1 MKMDLSQFLLALRA
15 RRKAFMLALVATI
28 VAALAVAFIMPKKYV
43 GQATLIV
50 DARDEQTIAPSRG
63 GVSVLARAA
72 YVATQTELI
81 QSGRVATQ
89 VARDLNLAQNAELRE
104 AWQDDT
110 GGVGPIDVWIGNLL
124 LQKLKVT
131 NSASNLILVESS
143 SKSPKVAAQVANGFA
158 KAYLDVVLELRN
170 QPVREASQWFD
181 EQLGGMRN
189 QVTQAQNKLTAFQKQ
204 KGILTAD
211 EQMDIESARLTELNT
226 QMLAARTA
234 FYDAQSKYKQASEL
248 VASGGS
254 PDAMADVMA
263 SPAVAAVKLDL
274 ARAESL
280 LQTASADLGPNH
292 PNYMKYSSE
301 VKALREK
308 LTNEMKKVVATL
320 SNAMQQAQKREQEL
334 KAAVDA
340 QQARIMQGK
349 DVRAELAAMTRDLEN
364 AQRNYDAVF
373 SRAMSTSLES
383 RAKQGDV
390 ALLTPAIEPPLPAQ
404 PKIPLVAALSVVLG
418 LLIAATMVYLLETLD
433 RRVRSRTDLEARL
446 AVPSLGRLSKWQ
458 PTGGRLLAAPRPA
471 ARALPHPF

>member
-1 MKMDLSQFLLALRA
+1 MDFSQFLLALRA

-43 GQATLIV
+43 GQATIIV
-50 DARDEQTIAPSRG
+50 DARDEQTIVPARSS
-63 GVSVLARAA
+63 VSLATRAA
-72 YVATQTELI
+72 YVATQIELI

-89 VARDLNLAQNAELRE
+89 VARDLNLAQNPELRE

-110 GGVGPIDVWIGNLL
+110 GGVGAIDVWIGEVL
-124 LQKLKVT
+124 LQKLKVN
-131 NSASNLILVESS
+131 NSVSNLITIEYS
-143 SKSPKVAAQVANGFA
+143 SKDPKAAARVANGFA

-189 QVTQAQNKLTAFQKQ
+189 QVTQAQNKLTALQKQ
-204 KGILTAD
+204 KGILAAD
-211 EQMDIESARLTELNT
+211 ERLDIESSRLTDLNT
-226 QMLAARTA
+226 QMLAARNA

-248 VASGGS
+248 LASGGS
-254 PDAMADVMA
+254 PDAMAEVM
-263 SPAVAAVKLDL
+263 SNPAIAVVKADL

-280 LQTASADLGPNH
+280 LQTASTDLGANH
-292 PNYMKYSSE
+292 PVYIKYSSE

-308 LTNEMKKVVATL
+308 LSNEMKKVVAAL
-320 SNAMQQAQKREQEL
+320 SNGMQQAQKREQEI

-340 QQARIMQGK
+340 QQARIMQAK
-349 DVRAELAAMTRDLEN
+349 DVRVELAAMTRDVES
-364 AQRNYDAVF
+364 AQRNYDTVLT
-373 SRAMSTSLES
+373 RAMSTRLES
-383 RAKQGDV
+383 RARQGDV
-390 ALLTPAIEPPLPAQ
+390 ALLTPAVEPPLPAQ
-404 PKIPLVAALSVVLG
+404 PKIPLIAALSVVLG

-433 RRVRSRTDLEARL
+433 RRVRSRVDLETRL

>member
-1 MKMDLSQFLLALRA
+1 MDLSQFLLALRA

-28 VAALAVAFIMPKKYV
+28 VAALAVAFVMPKKYV
-43 GQATLIV
+43 GQAVLIV
-50 DARDEQTIAPSRG
+50 DARDEQAIIPSRSS
-63 GVSVLARAA
+63 VSLSTRAA
-72 YVATQTELI
+72 YVATQIELV

-110 GGVGPIDVWIGNLL
+110 GGVGAIDVWIGNLL
-124 LQKLKVT
+124 LQKLKVN
-131 NSASNLILVESS
+131 NSASNLITVEYSA
-143 SKSPKVAAQVANGFA
+143 KDPKVAAQVANGFA
-158 KAYLDVVLELRN
+158 KAYLDTVLELRN

-181 EQLGGMRN
+181 EQLAGMRN

-204 KGILTAD
+204 KGILAAD
-211 EQMDIESARLTELNT
+211 ERLDIESARLTELST
-226 QMLAARTA
+226 QMLAARNA
-234 FYDAQSKYKQASEL
+234 FYDAQSKYKQASDL

-254 PDAMADVMA
+254 PDAMAEVMG
-263 SPAVAAVKLDL
+263 SPAIAAVKADL

-292 PNYMKYSSE
+292 PVYIKYSSE

-308 LTNEMKKVVATL
+308 LAGEMKKVVATL
-320 SNAMQQAQKREQEL
+320 SNAMQQAQKREQDL

-340 QQARIMQGK
+340 QQARIMQAK
-349 DVRAELAAMTRDLEN
+349 DVRVELAAMTRDVDN
-364 AQRNYDAVF
+364 AQRNYDTVLT
-373 SRAMSTSLES
+373 RAMSTRIES

-390 ALLTPAIEPPLPAQ
+390 ALLTPAVEPPLPAQ
-404 PKIPLVAALSVVLG
+404 PKIPLIAALSVVLG
-418 LLIAATMVYLLETLD
+418 LLIAGTMVYLLETLD
-433 RRVRSRTDLEARL
+433 RRVRSRSDLEARL

>member
-1 MKMDLSQFLLALRA
+1 MDFSQFLLALRA

-28 VAALAVAFIMPKKYV
+28 IASLAVALIMPKKYV

-50 DARDEQTIAPSRG
+50 DARDEQTIVPSRG
-63 GVSVLARAA
+63 AVSISERAA
-72 YVATQTELI
+72 YVATQIELI

-89 VARDLNLAQNAELRE
+89 VAHDLKLAQNAELRE

-131 NSASNLILVESS
+131 NSASNLILVEYS

-170 QPVREASQWFD
+170 QPVREASQFFD
-181 EQLGGMRN
+181 EQLAGMRN

-204 KGILTAD
+204 KGILVAD
-211 EQMDIESARLTELNT
+211 ERLDIESARLTDLNT
-226 QMLAARTA
+226 QMLAARNG
-234 FYDAQSKYKQASEL
+234 FYDAQAKHKQASEL
-248 VASGGS
+248 LASGGS

-292 PNYMKYSSE
+292 PNYMKYASE

-308 LTNEMKKVVATL
+308 LANEMKKVVATL
-320 SNAMQQAQKREQEL
+320 NNAMQQAQKREQEI

-340 QQARIMQGK
+340 QQARIMQAK
-349 DVRAELAAMTRDLEN
+349 DVRVQLASMTREVEN
-364 AQRNYDAVF
+364 AQRNYDTVLT
-373 SRAMSTSLES
+373 RAMSTQLES
-383 RAKQGDV
+383 RARQGDV
-390 ALLTPAIEPPLPAQ
+390 QLLTPAIEPALPAQ

-418 LLIAATMVYLLETLD
+418 LLIATGMVYLLETLD
-433 RRVRSRTDLEARL
+433 RRVRSRGDLEARL

>member
-1 MKMDLSQFLLALRA
+1 MDLSQFLLALRS

-28 VAALAVAFIMPKKYV
+28 IAALAVAFIMPKKYV

-50 DARDEQTIAPSRG
+50 DSRDEQTIVPSRG
-63 GVSVLARAA
+63 GISITARAA
-72 YVATQTELI
+72 YVATQIELI

-104 AWQDDT
+104 MRQEQT
-110 GGVGPIDVWIGNLL
+110 GGAGAIDVWIGDLL
-124 LQKLKVT
+124 LQKLKLNNT
-131 NSASNLILVESS
+131 ASNLITIEYSN
-143 SKSPKVAAQVANGFA
+143 KSPKVAANIANGFA
-158 KAYLDVVLELRN
+158 KAYLDLVLELRN

-204 KGILTAD
+204 KGILVAD
-211 EQMDIESARLTELNT
+211 EHLDIETTRLNELNT

-234 FYDAQSKYKQASEL
+234 FYDAQSKHKQASEL

-280 LQTASADLGPNH
+280 LQTASTDLGPNH
-292 PNYMKYSSE
+292 PAYIKYSSE

-308 LTNEMKKVVATL
+308 LSNEMKKVVATL
-320 SNAMQQAQKREQEL
+320 NNAMQQAQKREL
-334 KAAVDA
+334 DIKAAVDA
-340 QQARIMQGK
+340 QQARIMQAK
-349 DVRAELAAMTRDLEN
+349 DVRVELAAMTRDVEN
-364 AQRNYDAVF
+364 AQRNYDTVLT
-373 SRAMSTSLES
+373 RAMSTRLES
-383 RAKQGDV
+383 RARPRDGTP
-390 ALLTPAIEPPLPAQ
+390 LTPALGPPLPAQ
-404 PKIPLVAALSVVLG
+404 PKLPLIAALSVVLG
-418 LLIAATMVYLLETLD
+418 LLIAGTMVYLLETLD
-433 RRVRSRTDLEARL
+433 RRVRSRVDLEARL

-458 PTGGRLLAAPRPA
+458 PTGGPLLAAPRPA

>member
-1 MKMDLSQFLLALRA
+1 MDLNQFLLALRA

-28 VAALAVAFIMPKKYV
+28 VAALAVALIMPKKYV

-50 DARDEQTIAPSRG
+50 DSRDEQTIAPAHS
-63 GVSVLARAA
+63 GVSLATRAA
-72 YVATQTELI
+72 YVATQIELI

-89 VARDLNLAQNAELRE
+89 VARDLNLVENAELRE
-104 AWQDDT
+104 MWQDDT
-110 GGVGPIDVWIGNLL
+110 GGVGAIDVWIGELL
-124 LQKLKVT
+124 LTKLKVT
-131 NSASNLILVESS
+131 NTASNLITIEYST
-143 SKSPKVAAQVANGFA
+143 KSPKAAAQIANGFA

-170 QPVREASQWFD
+170 QPVREASKWFE

-189 QVTQAQNKLTAFQKQ
+189 QVTQAENKLTAFQKQ
-204 KGILTAD
+204 KGILVAD
-211 EQMDIESARLTELNT
+211 EHLDIETARLTELNT
-226 QMLAARTA
+226 QMLAARAA
-234 FYDAQSKYKQASEL
+234 FYDAESKYKQASEL
-248 VASGGS
+248 LASGGS

-280 LQTASADLGPNH
+280 LQTASTDLGANH
-292 PNYMKYSSE
+292 PVYMKYSAD

-308 LTNEMKKVVATL
+308 LASEMKKVVATL
-320 SNAMQQAQKREQEL
+320 RNAMEQSQRREQEI

-340 QQARIMQGK
+340 QQARIMQAK
-349 DVRAELAAMTRDLEN
+349 DVRVQLASMTREVEN
-364 AQRNYDAVF
+364 AQRNYDTVLT
-373 SRAMSTSLES
+373 RAMSTQLES
-383 RAKQGDV
+383 RARQGDV
-390 ALLTPAIEPPLPAQ
+390 QLLTPAIEPALPAQ

-418 LLIAATMVYLLETLD
+418 LLIATGMVYLLETLD
-433 RRVRSRTDLEARL
+433 RRVRSRGDLEARL

>member
-1 MKMDLSQFLLALRA
+1 MDLSQFLLALRA

-50 DARDEQTIAPSRG
+50 DARDEQTIVPSHA
-63 GVSVLARAA
+63 GVSVTARAA
-72 YVATQTELI
+72 YVATMIELV

-89 VARDLNLAQNAELRE
+89 VAHDLNLAQNPELRE
-104 AWQDDT
+104 EWQADT

-124 LQKLKVT
+124 LQKLKVYS
-131 NSASNLILVESS
+131 SASNLITIEYSA
-143 SKSPKVAAQVANGFA
+143 KDPKVAARVANGFV

-170 QPVREASQWFD
+170 QPVREASQWFN
-181 EQLGGMRN
+181 EQLAGMRN

-204 KGILTAD
+204 KGVLVAD
-211 EQMDIESARLTELNT
+211 ERTDIESARLTELNT
-226 QMLAARTA
+226 QMLAARNA

-248 VASGGS
+248 LASGGS
-254 PDAMADVMA
+254 PDAMAEVMA
-263 SPAVAAVKLDL
+263 SPAIAAVKLDL
-274 ARAESL
+274 ARSESL

-292 PNYMKYSSE
+292 PVYMKYSSE
-301 VKALREK
+301 AKALREK
-308 LTNEMKKVVATL
+308 LAGEMKKVVASL
-320 SNAMQQAQKREQEL
+320 RNGMEQAQKRDQDL

-340 QQARIMQGK
+340 QQARIMQAK
-349 DVRAELAAMTRDLEN
+349 DVRVELAAMTRDVEN
-364 AQRNYDAVF
+364 AQRNYDTVFTRAV
-373 SRAMSTSLES
+373 STQIES

-390 ALLTPAIEPPLPAQ
+390 ALLTPAVEPPLPAQ
-404 PKIPLVAALSVVLG
+404 PKIPLIAALSVVLG

-433 RRVRSRTDLEARL
+433 RRVRSRADLEARL

>member
-1 MKMDLSQFLLALRA
+1 MDLSQFLLALRS

-43 GQATLIV
+43 GQATIIV
-50 DARDEQTIAPSRG
+50 DARDEQTIVPGRSS
-63 GVSVLARAA
+63 VSLATRAA
-72 YVATQTELI
+72 YVATQIELI

-89 VARDLNLAQNAELRE
+89 VARDLNLAQNPELRE

-110 GGVGPIDVWIGNLL
+110 GGVGAIDVWIGEVL
-124 LQKLKVT
+124 LQKLKVN
-131 NSASNLILVESS
+131 NSVSNLITIEYS
-143 SKSPKVAAQVANGFA
+143 SKDPKAAARVANGFA

-181 EQLGGMRN
+181 EQLAGMRN
-189 QVTQAQNKLTAFQKQ
+189 QVTQAQNKLTALQKQ
-204 KGILTAD
+204 KGILVAD
-211 EQMDIESARLTELNT
+211 EHLDIETSRLTDLNT
-226 QMLAARTA
+226 QMLAARNA

-248 VASGGS
+248 LASGGS
-254 PDAMADVMA
+254 PDAMAEVM
-263 SPAVAAVKLDL
+263 SNPAIAVVKADL

-280 LQTASADLGPNH
+280 LQTASTDLGANH
-292 PNYMKYSSE
+292 PVYIKYSSE

-308 LTNEMKKVVATL
+308 LSNEMKKVVAAL
-320 SNAMQQAQKREQEL
+320 SNGMQQAQKREQEI

-340 QQARIMQGK
+340 QQARIMQAK
-349 DVRAELAAMTRDLEN
+349 DVRVELAAMTRDVES
-364 AQRNYDAVF
+364 AQRNYDTVLT
-373 SRAMSTSLES
+373 RAMSTRLES

-390 ALLTPAIEPPLPAQ
+390 ALLTPAVEPPLPAQ
-404 PKIPLVAALSVVLG
+404 PKIPLIAALSVVLG
-418 LLIAATMVYLLETLD
+418 LLIATGMVYLLETLD
-433 RRVRSRTDLEARL
+433 RRVRSRSDLEARL

>member
-1 MKMDLSQFLLALRA
+1 MDFSQFLLALRA

-28 VAALAVAFIMPKKYV
+28 VAALAVAFVMPKKYV
-43 GQATLIV
+43 GQAVLIV
-50 DARDEQTIAPSRG
+50 DARDEQAIIPSRSS
-63 GVSVLARAA
+63 VSLSTRAA
-72 YVATQTELI
+72 YVATQIELV

-110 GGVGPIDVWIGNLL
+110 GGVGAIDVWIGNLL
-124 LQKLKVT
+124 LQKLKVN
-131 NSASNLILVESS
+131 NSASNLITVEYSA
-143 SKSPKVAAQVANGFA
+143 KDPKVAAQVANGFA
-158 KAYLDVVLELRN
+158 KAYLDTVLELRN

-181 EQLGGMRN
+181 EQLAGMRN

-204 KGILTAD
+204 KGILAAD
-211 EQMDIESARLTELNT
+211 ERLDIESARLTELST
-226 QMLAARTA
+226 QMLAARNA
-234 FYDAQSKYKQASEL
+234 FYDAQSKYKQASDL

-254 PDAMADVMA
+254 PDAMAEVMG
-263 SPAVAAVKLDL
+263 SPAIAAVKADL

-292 PNYMKYSSE
+292 PVYIKYSSE
-301 VKALREK
+301 VKSLREK
-308 LTNEMKKVVATL
+308 LAGEMKKVVATL
-320 SNAMQQAQKREQEL
+320 SNAMQQAQKREQDL

-340 QQARIMQGK
+340 QQARIMQAK
-349 DVRAELAAMTRDLEN
+349 DVRVELAAMTRDVDN
-364 AQRNYDAVF
+364 AQRNYDTVLT
-373 SRAMSTSLES
+373 RAMSTRIES

-390 ALLTPAIEPPLPAQ
+390 ALLTPAVEPPLPAQ
-404 PKIPLVAALSVVLG
+404 PKIPLIAALSVVLG
-418 LLIAATMVYLLETLD
+418 LLIAGTMVYLLETLD
-433 RRVRSRTDLEARL
+433 RRVRSRSDLEARL

>member
-1 MKMDLSQFLLALRA
+1 MDLSQFLLALRA

-28 VAALAVAFIMPKKYV
+28 IASLAVALIMPKKYV

-50 DARDEQTIAPSRG
+50 DARDEQTIVPSRG
-63 GVSVLARAA
+63 AVSISERAA
-72 YVATQTELI
+72 YVATQIELI

-89 VARDLNLAQNAELRE
+89 VAHDLKLAQNAELRE

-124 LQKLKVT
+124 LQKLKVNNT
-131 NSASNLILVESS
+131 VSNLITIEYSN
-143 SKSPKVAAQVANGFA
+143 KSPRVAASVANGFA

-170 QPVREASQWFD
+170 QPVREASQFFD
-181 EQLGGMRN
+181 EQLAGMRN

-204 KGILTAD
+204 KGILVAD
-211 EQMDIESARLTELNT
+211 ERLDIESARLTDLNT
-226 QMLAARTA
+226 QMLAARNG
-234 FYDAQSKYKQASEL
+234 FYDAQAKHKQASEL
-248 VASGGS
+248 LASGGS

-292 PNYMKYSSE
+292 PNYMKYASE

-308 LTNEMKKVVATL
+308 LANEMKKVVATL
-320 SNAMQQAQKREQEL
+320 NNAMQQAQKREQEI

-340 QQARIMQGK
+340 QQARIMQAK
-349 DVRAELAAMTRDLEN
+349 DVRVELAAMTRDVES
-364 AQRNYDAVF
+364 AQRNYDTVLT
-373 SRAMSTSLES
+373 RAMTTRLES

-390 ALLTPAIEPPLPAQ
+390 TLLMPAIEPPLPAQ
-404 PKIPLVAALSVVLG
+404 PKIPLIAALSVVLG

-433 RRVRSRTDLEARL
+433 RRVRSRADLETRL